1 MSTDKVSSELLIQ
14 LLLAESHLTNDVDE
28 WVEQSQ
34 FMKLIT
40 STQAEI
46 IPELA
51 DISKRMRE
59 VRKASVDLQLKHRC
73 FAIAY
78 CLSQPMTRYD
88 DRKGIAKEIA
98 EMLSIAGD
106 EYSANHILTKWLS
119 GVNPIAPPDA
129 NGISDLIRWKKL
141 SPPLKGEWK
150 AYPPTGESLHQ
161 DDVKV
166 IEGLIKELTE
176 QTTHDLTN
184 RIEYWHGKK
193 LTDDGRQKKLSV
205 RIK

>member
-28 WVEQSQ
+28 WVEKSQ
-34 FMKLIT
+34 FIKLIT
-40 STQAEI
+40 STQAEA

-51 DISKRMRE
+51 DISNRMKE
-59 VRKASVDLQLKHRC
+59 VRKASADLQFKHRC
-73 FAIAY
+73 FAIAH
-78 CLSQPMTRYD
+78 CLSQPMARYD
-88 DRKGIAKEIA
+88 DRRGIAKEIA

-106 EYSANHILTKWLS
+106 EYSTDHILTKWLS

-141 SPPLKGEWK
+141 SPPLKGEWR
-150 AYPPTGESLHQ
+150 AYPPTGEALHQ

-166 IEGLIKELTE
+166 IEGLIKDLAE
-176 QTTHDLTN
+176 QTSHDLTN